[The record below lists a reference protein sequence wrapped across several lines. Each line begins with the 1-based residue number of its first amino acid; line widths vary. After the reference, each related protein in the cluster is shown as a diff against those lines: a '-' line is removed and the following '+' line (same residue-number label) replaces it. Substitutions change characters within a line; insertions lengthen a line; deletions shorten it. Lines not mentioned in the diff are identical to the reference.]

1 MSIACYNPAME
12 ISSIDLNELREAF
25 GTLADIICENW
36 DGSDEPSPILVSKA
50 VQQLFEVLSQN
61 DADDRYATA
70 SDPLKSEEIDELGQ
84 YGLALLSEMSA
95 FAADLG
101 LAEVSEQMEDL
112 TFPFAIWLARKN
124 TEIKNIEPVVNALA
138 RQANNIDEP
147 ALLKQLFH
155 YINEI
160 IENLSP
166 SISQDLEKTNPMRPW
181 RIMIINRAIIATRTH
196 DLDLMRNA
204 FDMLIENLPEDATR
218 FFEEG
223 VEQMHLINYPDHVK
237 ELMQH
242 YYLLHG
248 TSRTLH

>member
-1 MSIACYNPAME
+1 MNIACYNPVME
-12 ISSIDLNELREAF
+12 ISTIDLNELREAF
-25 GTLADIICENW
+25 KTLADTICDNW
-36 DGSDEPSPILVSKA
+36 EGSDEPSPMLVSKA
-50 VQQLFEVLSQN
+50 VQQLFDVLCQN
-61 DADDRYATA
+61 DADRYSADGE
-70 SDPLKSEEIDELGQ
+70 SLNSEDIDELGQ
-84 YGLALLSEMSA
+84 YGMTLLQEMSA

-101 LAEVSEQMEDL
+101 LPDVSEQMEDL
-112 TFPFAIWLARKN
+112 TFPFAVWLARKN
-124 TEIKNIEPVVNALA
+124 SEIKNIEPVVNALA
-138 RQANNIDEP
+138 RQANVIDEP

-160 IENLSP
+160 LDNLSP
-166 SISQDLEKTNPMRPW
+166 SVSQDLEKNNPMRPW
-181 RIMIINRAIIATRTH
+181 RILIINRAIIATRSH
-196 DLDLMRNA
+196 DLDLMNNA
-204 FDMLIENLPEDATR
+204 FDMLIENLPEDASR